1 MTHTQTNALSNIEA
15 EPTPD
20 RPMRPFFILWT
31 GQSLSLVG
39 SQAVQFALIWWLTET
54 SGSATILAT
63 ATLLGLLPPIVLGP
77 VIGAL
82 IDRWNRKTVMLA
94 ADGFVAVASL
104 LLAWLF
110 SAGIADIPHVLAL
123 LFLRALG
130 AAFHSPAMT
139 ASTTLMVPEKHLTRI
154 QGLNQSMQG
163 LLTIVAAPL
172 GALLLAIF
180 SMTGVMM
187 VDVGTALLAILP
199 LLAIRVPRPTRSDDL
214 GRSSVWA
221 ETAAGFR
228 YLVRRRGHATLIAM
242 AALINALLV
251 PAFSLL
257 PLLVLQRLNG
267 GAAQLGWLSSSLG
280 VGLIVGGVALGAWGG
295 FRKRIVHYLDG
306 DGRARRGGDRGGP
319 HSGVLVSV
327 GARLHGV
334 RGADRAARQ
343 RTRVRHPPGH
353 RSAGLSGARLL
364 ARRKPRGRGC
374 AAGSDRGRPGGRDR
388 GRRRLVPGGRNCLRG
403 DGNRGLLR
411 ARPDGNRGRYR
422 RRGRSNARRR
432 AVRALNG
439 GRSDHRGSGRGR
451 TGLVADSLHPSGGL
465 RS

>member
-1 MTHTQTNALSNIEA
+1 MTQALTNAHAIHEA
-15 EPTPD
+15 EPSQD
-20 RPMRPFFILWT
+20 RPMRPFLILWT

-63 ATLLGLLPPIVLGP
+63 ATLLGLLPPVVLGP

-82 IDRWNRKTVMLA
+82 IDRWDRKTVMLA
-94 ADGFVAVASL
+94 ADGFVAAASL

-110 SAGIADIPHVLAL
+110 AAGIADIPHVLAL
-123 LFLRALG
+123 LFLRAVG
-130 AAFHSPAMT
+130 GAFHSPAMT
-139 ASTTLMVPEKHLTRI
+139 ASTTLMVPEKHLTRV

-199 LLAIRVPRPTRSDDL
+199 LLAIRVPRPNRSDDL
-214 GRSSVWA
+214 GQSSVWA

-242 AALINALLV
+242 AALINVFLA

-267 GAAQLGWLSSSLG
+267 GAAQFGWLSSSLG

-295 FRKRIVHYLDG
+295 FRRRIVTTLT
-306 DGRARRGGDRGGP
+306 AMAAL
-319 HSGVLVSV
+319 GVAVTAVGLTPASSFLWALVSMACV
-327 GARLHGV
+327 GLIAPLVNGPVYAILQATIAPDYQGRVFSLVGSLAGAAAPLGLIVAAPVAEIVGV
-334 RGADRAARQ
+334 G
-343 RTRVRHPPGH
+343 VWY
-353 RSAGLSGARLL
+353 L
-364 ARRKPRGRGC
+364 
-374 AAGSDRGRPGGRDR
+374 AAGIACVAMGIAGFFSPALMGIE
-388 GRRRLVPGGRNCLRG
+388 
-403 DGNRGLLR
+403 DGTAEGVASMRVD
-411 ARPDGNRGRYR
+411 AP
-422 RRGRSNARRR
+422 
-432 AVRALNG
+432 
-439 GRSDHRGSGRGR
+439 SGR
-451 TGLVADSLHPSGGL
+451 
-465 RS
+465 

>member
-1 MTHTQTNALSNIEA
+1 MTHTLTNALSTIEA
-15 EPTPD
+15 EPSPG

-31 GQSLSLVG
+31 GQSLSLIG
-39 SQAVQFALIWWLTET
+39 SQAVQFALIWWLTER

-63 ATLLGLLPPIVLGP
+63 ATLLGLLPPVVLGP

-163 LLTIVAAPL
+163 LLTIAAAPL

-180 SMTGVMM
+180 SMTWVMM

-199 LLAIRVPRPTRSDDL
+199 LLAIRVPRPTRSDDH
-214 GRSSVWA
+214 GQSSVWA
-221 ETAAGFR
+221 ETVEGFR
-228 YLVRRRGHATLIAM
+228 YLLRRRGHRTLIAM
-242 AALINALLV
+242 AALSNTLLV

-267 GAAQLGWLSSSLG
+267 GAAQFGWLNSAFG

-295 FRKRIVHYLDG
+295 FRKRIVTTLT
-306 DGRARRGGDRGGP
+306 AMIAL
-319 HSGVLVSV
+319 GVSVIAVGLTPASSFLWALVSMSCLGLIVPLVNGPVYAILQSTIAPDYQGRVFSLV
-327 GARLHGV
+327 GSL
-334 RGADRAARQ
+334 
-343 RTRVRHPPGH
+343 
-353 RSAGLSGARLL
+353 
-364 ARRKPRGRGC
+364 
-374 AAGSDRGRPGGRDR
+374 AAGVAPLGLIMAAPVAEIVGVGMWYLAGGIACVAM
-388 GRRRLVPGGRNCLRG
+388 GIAGFFAPALMGIE
-403 DGNRGLLR
+403 DG
-411 ARPDGNRGRYR
+411 A
-422 RRGRSNARRR
+422 AEE
-432 AVRALNG
+432 
-439 GRSDHRGSGRGR
+439 
-451 TGLVADSLHPSGGL
+451 VA
-465 RS
+465 

>member
-1 MTHTQTNALSNIEA
+1 MTHTLADALSTIA
-15 EPTPD
+15 PEPAQD
-20 RPMRPFFILWT
+20 RTLRRFFILWT

-94 ADGFVAVASL
+94 ADGFVALASL

-110 SAGIADIPHVLAL
+110 AAGIADIPHVLAL
-123 LFLRALG
+123 LSLRALG
-130 AAFHSPAMT
+130 AAFHAPAMM
-139 ASTTLMVPEKHLTRI
+139 ASTTLMVPEEHLTRI

-163 LLTIVAAPL
+163 LLSIVAAPL

-199 LLAIRVPRPTRSDDL
+199 LLAIRVPRPSRSDGLD
-214 GRSSVWA
+214 RSSVWA

-228 YLVRRRGHATLIAM
+228 YLARRRGHPTLIAM
-242 AALINALLV
+242 SVLLNALLV

-267 GAAQLGWLSSSLG
+267 GAAEFGWLSSSFG
-280 VGLIVGGVALGAWGG
+280 VGLIVGGVVLGAWGG
-295 FRKRIVHYLDG
+295 FRKRIVTTLT
-306 DGRARRGGDRGGP
+306 AMAAL
-319 HSGVLVSV
+319 GVAVTAVGLTPASAFLWALVSMACV
-327 GARLHGV
+327 GLIVPLVNGPAYAILQATIAPDYQG
-334 RGADRAARQ
+334 
-343 RTRVRHPPGH
+343 RVF
-353 RSAGLSGARLL
+353 S
-364 ARRKPRGRGC
+364 
-374 AAGSDRGRPGGRDR
+374 
-388 GRRRLVPGGRNCLRG
+388 
-403 DGNRGLLR
+403 
-411 ARPDGNRGRYR
+411 
-422 RRGRSNARRR
+422 
-432 AVRALNG
+432 
-439 GRSDHRGSGRGR
+439 
-451 TGLVADSLHPSGGL
+451 LVASLAGVAAPLGLIVAASVAEIVDVGVWYLAGGMACVGMGIAGFFAPSLMGIEDGATEGEANGCQ
-465 RS
+465 

>member
-1 MTHTQTNALSNIEA
+1 MTHTVPNALATIEA
-15 EPTPD
+15 EASQD

-94 ADGFVAVASL
+94 ADGFVAAASL

-110 SAGIADIPHVLAL
+110 STGIADIPHVLAL

-139 ASTTLMVPEKHLTRI
+139 ASTTLMVPQKYLTRI

-172 GALLLAIF
+172 GAVLLAIF

-199 LLAIRVPRPTRSDDL
+199 LLAIRVPRPTRSDGL
-214 GRSSVWA
+214 GQSSVWA

-228 YLVRRRGHATLIAM
+228 YLVRRRGHVTLIAM
-242 AALINALLV
+242 SALINVLLV

-267 GAAQLGWLSSSLG
+267 GAAQFGWLSSSFG
-280 VGLIVGGVALGAWGG
+280 AGLIVGGVALGAWGS
-295 FRKRIVHYLDG
+295 FRKRIVTTLV
-306 DGRARRGGDRGGP
+306 AMTAL
-319 HSGVLVSV
+319 GVAVTAVGLTPASSFLWALVSMSCV
-327 GARLHGV
+327 GLIVPLVNGPVYAILQATIAPDYQGRVFSLVASLAGAAAPLGLIVAAPVAEITGV
-334 RGADRAARQ
+334 G
-343 RTRVRHPPGH
+343 VWYL
-353 RSAGLSGARLL
+353 AGGIACV
-364 ARRKPRGRGC
+364 AMGI
-374 AAGSDRGRPGGRDR
+374 AGFFAPALMGIE
-388 GRRRLVPGGRNCLRG
+388 
-403 DGNRGLLR
+403 DGTAEGV
-411 ARPDGNRGRYR
+411 ASMHVDAP
-422 RRGRSNARRR
+422 
-432 AVRALNG
+432 
-439 GRSDHRGSGRGR
+439 SGR
-451 TGLVADSLHPSGGL
+451 
-465 RS
+465 

>member
-1 MTHTQTNALSNIEA
+1 MTHTLTNALSNIEA
-15 EPTPD
+15 DPSPG

-94 ADGFVAVASL
+94 ADGFVAAASL

-110 SAGIADIPHVLAL
+110 AAGIADIPHVLAL

-130 AAFHSPAMT
+130 TAFHSPAMT

-199 LLAIRVPRPTRSDDL
+199 LLAIRVPRPTRSDGL
-214 GRSSVWA
+214 GQSSLWA
-221 ETAAGFR
+221 ETAAGIR
-228 YLVRRRGHATLIAM
+228 YLVRRRGHRTLIAM
-242 AALINALLV
+242 SALINALLV

-267 GAAQLGWLSSSLG
+267 GAAQFGWLSSSLG

-295 FRKRIVHYLDG
+295 FRKRIVTTLT
-306 DGRARRGGDRGGP
+306 AMAAL
-319 HSGVLVSV
+319 GVAVTAVGLTPASSFLWALVSMACV
-327 GARLHGV
+327 GMIVPLVNGPVYAILQATIAPDYQGRVFSLIASLAGAVAPLGLIVAAPVAEIVGV
-334 RGADRAARQ
+334 GVWYLAGGFACVAMGIAGFFAPALMGIEDGAAEEVASM
-343 RTRVRHPPGH
+343 RVDTTPG
-353 RSAGLSGARLL
+353 R
-364 ARRKPRGRGC
+364 
-374 AAGSDRGRPGGRDR
+374 
-388 GRRRLVPGGRNCLRG
+388 
-403 DGNRGLLR
+403 
-411 ARPDGNRGRYR
+411 
-422 RRGRSNARRR
+422 
-432 AVRALNG
+432 
-439 GRSDHRGSGRGR
+439 
-451 TGLVADSLHPSGGL
+451 
-465 RS
+465 

>member
-1 MTHTQTNALSNIEA
+1 MTQALTNAHAIHET
-15 EPTPD
+15 EPSQD
-20 RPMRPFFILWT
+20 RPMRPFIILWT

-63 ATLLGLLPPIVLGP
+63 AALLGLLPPVVLGP

-82 IDRWNRKTVMLA
+82 IDRWDRKSVMLA
-94 ADGFVAVASL
+94 ADGFVAAASL

-110 SAGIADIPHVLAL
+110 AAGTADIPHVLAL
-123 LFLRALG
+123 LFLRAVG
-130 AAFHSPAMT
+130 GAFHSPAMT
-139 ASTTLMVPEKHLTRI
+139 ASTTLMVPEKHLTRV

-172 GALLLAIF
+172 GALLLAMF

-199 LLAIRVPRPTRSDDL
+199 LLAIRVPRPNRSDDL
-214 GRSSVWA
+214 GQSSVWA

-242 AALINALLV
+242 AALINTLLV

-267 GAAQLGWLSSSLG
+267 GAAQFGWLSSSLG

-295 FRKRIVHYLDG
+295 FRRRIVTTLT
-306 DGRARRGGDRGGP
+306 AMAAL
-319 HSGVLVSV
+319 GVAVTAVGLTPASSFLWALVSMACV
-327 GARLHGV
+327 GLIAPLVNGPVYAILQATIAPDYQGRVFSLVGSLAGAAAPLGLIVAAPVAEIVGV
-334 RGADRAARQ
+334 GIWY
-343 RTRVRHPPGH
+343 
-353 RSAGLSGARLL
+353 L
-364 ARRKPRGRGC
+364 
-374 AAGSDRGRPGGRDR
+374 AAGIACVAMGIAGFFSPALMGIE
-388 GRRRLVPGGRNCLRG
+388 
-403 DGNRGLLR
+403 DGPAEGVASMRVD
-411 ARPDGNRGRYR
+411 AP
-422 RRGRSNARRR
+422 
-432 AVRALNG
+432 
-439 GRSDHRGSGRGR
+439 SGR
-451 TGLVADSLHPSGGL
+451 
-465 RS
+465 

>member
-1 MTHTQTNALSNIEA
+1 MTHTQTNAHATIEA
-15 EPTPD
+15 EPSQN

-31 GQSLSLVG
+31 GQSLSLIG

-54 SGSATILAT
+54 RGSATILAT

-110 SAGIADIPHVLAL
+110 STGIADIPHVLAL

-154 QGLNQSMQG
+154 QGVNQSIQG

-172 GALLLAIF
+172 GAALLAIF
-180 SMTGVMM
+180 SMAGVMM

-199 LLAIRVPRPTRSDDL
+199 LLAIRVPRPTRSDGL
-214 GRSSVWA
+214 GQSSVWA
-221 ETAAGFR
+221 ETVAGFR
-228 YLVRRRGHATLIAM
+228 YLVRRRGQGTLIAM

-267 GAAQLGWLSSSLG
+267 GAAQFGWLSSSFG

-295 FRKRIVHYLDG
+295 FRKRIVTTLI
-306 DGRARRGGDRGGP
+306 AMTAL
-319 HSGVLVSV
+319 GVAVTAVGLTPASSFLWALVSMSCV
-327 GARLHGV
+327 GLIVPLVNGPVYAILQATIAPDYQGRVFSLVASLAGAAAPLGLITAAPVAEIVGV
-334 RGADRAARQ
+334 GVWYLAGGIACVAMGIAGFFAPAVMGIEDGAAEGIASM
-343 RTRVRHPPGH
+343 RVDEP
-353 RSAGLSGARLL
+353 
-364 ARRKPRGRGC
+364 
-374 AAGSDRGRPGGRDR
+374 
-388 GRRRLVPGGRNCLRG
+388 
-403 DGNRGLLR
+403 
-411 ARPDGNRGRYR
+411 
-422 RRGRSNARRR
+422 
-432 AVRALNG
+432 
-439 GRSDHRGSGRGR
+439 SGR
-451 TGLVADSLHPSGGL
+451 
-465 RS
+465 